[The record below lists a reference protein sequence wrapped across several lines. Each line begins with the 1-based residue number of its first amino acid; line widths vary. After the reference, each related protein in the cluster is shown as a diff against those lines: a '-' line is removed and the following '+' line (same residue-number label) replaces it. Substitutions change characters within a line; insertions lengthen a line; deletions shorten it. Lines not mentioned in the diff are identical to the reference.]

1 MLVFG
6 KLLKTNSIT
15 ALVLKR
21 IGLGLVTLWVISL
34 LIFVG
39 VEILP
44 GDLAEAVL
52 GQSATP
58 ETVAAFRKEL
68 KLDMPPHVRYFAW
81 LGGFIQ
87 GDFGNSLANNRPV
100 VDLISWR
107 FANSLFLAGVTAL
120 IAVPVAV
127 LLGVLAALYRNTLF
141 DRLIS
146 MATLSTISFPEFFVA
161 YILIALLSVQVVIF
175 PSISNI
181 NEQMNFWQKLYA
193 IILPCMTLAMVVT
206 AHMMRQTRAAIINIL
221 SSPFIE
227 MANLKGLRRLRI
239 VVLHAFPNAL
249 SPVINV
255 IALNLAY
262 LVVGVVIV
270 EVVFVYPGLG
280 QLLVDSVSKRDIPVV
295 QASGLIF
302 AATYVVLNLLADVLS
317 IISNPRLRN
326 PR

>member
-1 MLVFG
+1 MSFAAKLNAVVLPALTLTLV
-6 KLLKTNSIT
+6 
-15 ALVLKR
+15 V
-21 IGLGLVTLWVISL
+21 
-34 LIFVG
+34 
-39 VEILP
+39 
-44 GDLAEAVL
+44 
-52 GQSATP
+52 
-58 ETVAAFRKEL
+58 
-68 KLDMPPHVRYFAW
+68 M
-81 LGGFIQ
+81 
-87 GDFGNSLANNRPV
+87 
-100 VDLISWR
+100 
-107 FANSLFLAGVTAL
+107 
-120 IAVPVAV
+120 
-127 LLGVLAALYRNTLF
+127 
-141 DRLIS
+141 
-146 MATLSTISFPEFFVA
+146 
-161 YILIALLSVQVVIF
+161 
-175 PSISNI
+175 
-181 NEQMNFWQKLYA
+181 
-193 IILPCMTLAMVVT
+193 

-227 MANLKGLRRLRI
+227 MANLKGLNRLRV

-302 AATYVVLNLLADVLS
+302 AATYILLNLIADILS

>member
-1 MLVFG
+1 MNF
-6 KLLKTNSIT
+6 LLS
-15 ALVLKR
+15 LVLKR
-21 IGLGLVTLWVISL
+21 IGFGVITLLVISV

-39 VEILP
+39 VEALP
-44 GDLAEAVL
+44 GDLGEAIL
-52 GQSATP
+52 GQNALP
-58 ETVAAFRKEL
+58 ETVEAFRKEL
-68 KLDMPPHVRYFAW
+68 KLDLPPHIRYFAW
-81 LGGFIQ
+81 LRDFVR
-87 GDFGNSLANNRPV
+87 GDFGNSLANNRPIA
-100 VDLISWR
+100 DLIGWR
-107 FANSLFLAGVTAL
+107 LYNTLFLAVVTAAV
-120 IAVPVAV
+120 AVPVAV
-127 LLGVLAALYRNTLF
+127 ILGLLAALYRNTLF
-141 DRLIS
+141 DRIIS

-161 YILIALLSVQVVIF
+161 YILIALLSVQLIIF

-181 NEQMNFWQKLYA
+181 NDQMSFWQK
-193 IILPCMTLAMVVT
+193 IHSIVLPCLTLTMVVV

-227 MANLKGLRRLRI
+227 MANLKGLKPTRI
-239 VVLHAFPNAL
+239 VILHAFPNAL

-262 LVVGVVIV
+262 LVVGVIIV

-302 AATYVVLNLLADVLS
+302 AVTYVMLNLLADIMS